1 MTMTT
6 WLGNHLSMPV
16 AICVFMA
23 AQAGGGPAPDV
34 SAPAASAAV
43 ATPVQTLTPEQA
55 AVLWRDV
62 AANVNPIMM
71 GSRRMLLGNRDP
83 NGPTCAWVRWEGD
96 TVYMVGDRA
105 GGPGTKLAFLYFGPQ
120 RGKTPKPDYVWHQTV
135 FKPALEALLAKNQE
149 AAPDAMRLADQAEQL
164 ATAIRSWNE
173 WPKDFPVMGLATQS
187 HWAGWC
193 AKGLDDAIGRKD
205 LAAAKRWAD
214 ELAAAAFA
222 VADLHRWTGFLLKN
236 HLTALAF
243 QAQCQELFDTSD
255 DGYPDGYNP
264 NRNITAFPA
273 GRLGTGGMC
282 NYIEVERQAEW
293 LFRVPREYFALKVDG
308 TPVVKDDGLP
318 DVPAALWMPPRL
330 RATYVALRGYLSPG
344 NQAVLDAA
352 AHSPYDRSYLANML
366 YRIWQAELVP
376 QAGVVL
382 QRFDK
387 ARPDATKHALM
398 GVIFYR
404 GGEAGGAAEWGDR
417 YLPQLMNVSA
427 NLSGSNTEVLLAAQ
441 RFTRAMFGGWQNY
454 DTVVTLREA
463 LTTRK
468 MDCIRATDMIGSLY
482 RDAGHSGFYFVR
494 WCAGVAGHSVA
505 AAAVTEG
512 GQRKVYIV
520 DGLEDPENLADEWPN
535 AYFHGHAWPHGY
547 IGTKADLYAAE
558 LYVRGIDSY
567 VWVEGYAIRGPSA
580 GHLTRAAIPYL
591 PSRDKDGTQKIFQG
605 PYPVATANGNR

>member
-6 WLGNHLSMPV
+6 WLGNHVGIAV
-16 AICVFMA
+16 AFCIFMA
-23 AQAGGGPAPDV
+23 AQAAGGPAV
-34 SAPAASAAV
+34 EISAPAASAAA

-55 AVLWRDV
+55 AVLWRDL

-71 GSRRMLLGNRDP
+71 GSQRMLLGNRDP

-149 AAPDAMRLADQAEQL
+149 AAPDAMRFAEQAEQL
-164 ATAIRSWNE
+164 AAAIRSWNE
-173 WPKDFPVMGLATQS
+173 WPKNFPVMGLALQS

-193 AKGLDDAIGRKD
+193 AKGLDDAISRKD

-236 HLTALAF
+236 HLAALAF

-330 RATYVALRGYLSPG
+330 RATYVALRGFLSPG

-366 YRIWQAELVP
+366 YRIWQADLVP
-376 QAGVVL
+376 QAGLVL

-387 ARPDATKHALM
+387 ARPDATKAALM

-404 GGEAGGAAEWGDR
+404 GGDPGGGAEWGDR
-417 YLPQLMNVSA
+417 YLPQLMNASA
-427 NLSGSNTEVLLAAQ
+427 NFSGSNTEVLLAAQ
-441 RFTRAMFGGWQNY
+441 RFTRALFGGWQNY

-468 MDCIRATDMIGSLY
+468 MDCIRATDMIGSLF
-482 RDAGHSGFYFVR
+482 RDSGHTGFYFVR
-494 WCAGVAGHSVA
+494 WCAGVAGHSLA
-505 AAAVTEG
+505 AATVTEG
-512 GQRKVYIV
+512 AQRKIYIV

-547 IGTKADLYAAE
+547 IGTKADIYAAE

-567 VWVEGYAIRGPSA
+567 VWVEGYAIRGSNA
-580 GHLTRAAIPYL
+580 GNLTRTAIPYL
-591 PSRDKDGTQKIFQG
+591 RSRDKDGTEKIFQG

>member
-1 MTMTT
+1 MTI
-6 WLGNHLSMPV
+6 WLGNHLTTAV
-16 AICVFMA
+16 AFCIFMA
-23 AQAGGGPAPDV
+23 AQAAGGSAPDA
-34 SAPAASAAV
+34 SAPAASAA

-55 AVLWRDV
+55 ATLWRDV

-71 GSRRMLLGNRDP
+71 DSRRLLLGNRDP
-83 NGPTCAWVRWEGD
+83 NGPTCSWVRWDGD
-96 TVYMVGDRA
+96 TVYMVGDRT
-105 GGPGTKLAFLYFGPQ
+105 GGPGTKLAFLYFGAG

-135 FKPALEALLAKNQE
+135 FKLALEELLAQNQA

-164 ATAIRSWNE
+164 ATTLRSWNE
-173 WPKDFPVMGLATQS
+173 WPKGFPVMGLATQS

-222 VADLHRWTGFLLKN
+222 VGDLHRWTDFLLKN
-236 HLTALAF
+236 HLAALAF

-264 NRNITAFPA
+264 NRDITAFPA

-318 DVPAALWMPPRL
+318 GVPAALWMPPRL
-330 RATYVALRGYLSPG
+330 RATYVALRGFLSPG

-366 YRIWQAELVP
+366 YRIWQADLVP
-376 QAGVVL
+376 QAGLVL

-387 ARPDATKHALM
+387 AHPDATKAALIS
-398 GVIFYR
+398 VIFYR
-404 GGEAGGAAEWGDR
+404 GGDPGGAAEWGDR
-417 YLPQLMNVSA
+417 YLPQLMDASA
-427 NLSGSNTEVLLAAQ
+427 NFSGSNTEVLLAAQ
-441 RFTRAMFGGWQNY
+441 RFTRALFGGWQNY
-454 DTVVTLREA
+454 NTVVTLREA
-463 LTTRK
+463 LSTRK
-468 MDCIRATDMIGSLY
+468 MDCIRATDMIGSLF
-482 RDAGHSGFYFVR
+482 RDSGHTGFYFVR
-494 WCAGVAGHSVA
+494 WCAGVAGHSLA

-512 GQRKVYIV
+512 AQRKIYIV

-547 IGTKADLYAAE
+547 IGTKADIYAAE

-567 VWVEGYAIRGPSA
+567 VWVEGYAIRGPNA
-580 GHLTRAAIPYL
+580 GNLTRTAIPYCR
-591 PSRDKDGTQKIFQG
+591 SRDKNGTEKVFQG
-605 PYPVATANGNR
+605 PYPVATANSSR